1 LVIYVNFFNYLD
13 DNFFNYFV
21 NNTCI
26 FCLYYVICG
35 MIFNNWKRKDKD
47 MTELEGVL
55 IMCLVLVLFGV
66 HLYMME
72 RAFSRIRD
80 LEYQQRQQ
88 DKLNRMISS
97 DLDKLSKR

>member
-1 LVIYVNFFNYLD
+1 
-13 DNFFNYFV
+13 
-21 NNTCI
+21 
-26 FCLYYVICG
+26 

-47 MTELEGVL
+47 MTELEGIL
-55 IMCLVLVLFGV
+55 MACLVLVLFGV

-80 LEYQQRQQ
+80 LEHQQKQQ

>member
-1 LVIYVNFFNYLD
+1 
-13 DNFFNYFV
+13 
-21 NNTCI
+21 
-26 FCLYYVICG
+26 

-55 IMCLVLVLFGV
+55 IMCLALVLVGV
-66 HLYMME
+66 HLYMMD

-97 DLDKLSKR
+97 DLEKLSKR

>member
-1 LVIYVNFFNYLD
+1 MLIITNIMKGY
-13 DNFFNYFV
+13 
-21 NNTCI
+21 T
-26 FCLYYVICG
+26 
-35 MIFNNWKRKDKD
+35 

-55 IMCLVLVLFGV
+55 IMCLVLVMFGI

-72 RAFSRIRD
+72 RAFSRVRT
-80 LEYQQRQQ
+80 LEYQQKQQ

>member
-1 LVIYVNFFNYLD
+1 ML
-13 DNFFNYFV
+13 
-21 NNTCI
+21 
-26 FCLYYVICG
+26 
-35 MIFNNWKRKDKD
+35 FNNWIRKEKD

-55 IMCLVLVLFGV
+55 IMCLVLVLFGI

-80 LEYQQRQQ
+80 LEYQQKQQ

-97 DLDKLSKR
+97 DIEKLSKR

>member
-1 LVIYVNFFNYLD
+1 
-13 DNFFNYFV
+13 
-21 NNTCI
+21 
-26 FCLYYVICG
+26 

-80 LEYQQRQQ
+80 L
-88 DKLNRMISS
+88 
-97 DLDKLSKR
+97 

>member
-1 LVIYVNFFNYLD
+1 
-13 DNFFNYFV
+13 
-21 NNTCI
+21 
-26 FCLYYVICG
+26 

-66 HLYMME
+66 HLYMMD

-97 DLDKLSKR
+97 DLEKLSKR

>member
-1 LVIYVNFFNYLD
+1 
-13 DNFFNYFV
+13 
-21 NNTCI
+21 
-26 FCLYYVICG
+26 
-35 MIFNNWKRKDKD
+35 MIFNNWIRKEKD

-55 IMCLVLVLFGV
+55 IMCLVLVLFGI

-80 LEYQQRQQ
+80 LEYQQKQQ

-97 DLDKLSKR
+97 DLEKLSKR